1 MWRSRLLAAQRFRS
15 SLTRSSQL
23 HSKVHTSQTLTPTH
37 FRSIPLFPQSNAIRF
52 FSSSS
57 TDTITDVEVSTDSNN
72 GVIADENDKNDTFN
86 IGEIW
91 NQGVDEV
98 KNVFETEAFDSEN
111 QDPVELNNDGGT
123 LDVEELDR
131 VITLLKSDIGEFDG
145 VRRSIESSLDEMNL
159 NLSEEFV
166 VRVLVSENVSGESL
180 IDFFKWAAGGSNEQ
194 VFSVTTRS
202 LDVLVRVVS
211 AEMKKKVA
219 YKLWDLVK
227 EIGEKGDGVV
237 STETLN
243 ALISLFS
250 RLGKGMAGYEVF
262 DKFGDFSCVTNAD
275 TYYFTIQ
282 ALCRRSIYDRV
293 GLVCERMVSE
303 GKLPEAAKVGDVI
316 YYLCKA
322 GMVKEARSVYL
333 SAKEK
338 QQYPPQ
344 PSVNFLISSLCDRK
358 KNDADSV
365 HFALKM
371 LDDIEN
377 KKYAIKQFSCVIQA
391 LCRVNDIE
399 AAKALLSRMIDNGP
413 PPGNAIFNTIIN
425 ALSKSGDM
433 TEAINVMRMMENRGL
448 KPDVFAYSVIM
459 SGYAKGGEMEE
470 ASKMLTE
477 AKKNHCKLTPVIYHT
492 IIRGYCKL
500 EQFGKAVKLLE
511 EMEEYGVRPNTDEYN
526 KLIQSLCLKAADW
539 VMAEK
544 LMEEMTKKGLHLNGI
559 TKSLIRAVKELEEEG
574 KEAKE
579 ATVAAKLIYKTNK
592 PNSPQ
597 AFREI
602 VWIN

>member
-1 MWRSRLLAAQRFRS
+1 MWRSRLLRFRS
-15 SLTRSSQL
+15 SHTRSSQL
-23 HSKVHTSQTLTPTH
+23 HSKVHTSQTLTPTQH
-37 FRSIPLFPQSNAIRF
+37 FRSIPLFPQSNVIRF
-52 FSSSS
+52 FSSTS
-57 TDTITDVEVSTDSNN
+57 TDSITDVEDSNN
-72 GVIADENDKNDTFN
+72 ADKNDTFN

-91 NQGVDEV
+91 NQGVVDEV
-98 KNVFETEAFDSEN
+98 KNVFETEALN
-111 QDPVELNNDGGT
+111 QDPVELNNGEV
-123 LDVEELDR
+123 DVEELDR
-131 VITLLKSDIGEFDG
+131 VITLLKSEFDG
-145 VRRSIESSLDEMNL
+145 SIESSLDEMNL

-166 VRVLVSENVSGESL
+166 VRVLVTENVSGESL
-180 IDFFKWAAGGSNEQ
+180 IDFFKWAAAGGSSSNEQ

-202 LDVLVRVVS
+202 LDVLVRVVC

-237 STETLN
+237 STEVLN

-275 TYYFTIQ
+275 SYYFTVQ
-282 ALCRRSIYDRV
+282 ALCRRSIFDRV

-303 GKLPEAAKVGDVI
+303 GKLPVAAKVGDVI
-316 YYLCKA
+316 YYLCKG

-371 LDDIEN
+371 LDDIEA

-544 LMEEMTKKGLHLNGI
+544 LREEMTKKGLHLNGI

-574 KEAKE
+574 KGAKE
-579 ATVAAKLIYKTNK
+579 ATVAA
-592 PNSPQ
+592 
-597 AFREI
+597 
-602 VWIN
+602 

>member
-1 MWRSRLLAAQRFRS
+1 MWRSRLLRFRS
-15 SLTRSSQL
+15 SHTRSSQL
-23 HSKVHTSQTLTPTH
+23 HSKVHTFQTLTPTQH
-37 FRSIPLFPQSNAIRF
+37 FRSIPLFPQSNVFRF
-52 FSSSS
+52 FSSTS
-57 TDTITDVEVSTDSNN
+57 TDSITDVEDSNN
-72 GVIADENDKNDTFN
+72 AVIPDKNHTFN

-111 QDPVELNNDGGT
+111 PNPVELNHEV
-123 LDVEELDR
+123 DVEELDR
-131 VITLLKSDIGEFDG
+131 VITLLKSEFNG
-145 VRRSIESSLDEMNL
+145 SIESSLDEMNL

-166 VRVLVSENVSGESL
+166 VRVLVSENVSGERL
-180 IDFFKWAAGGSNEQ
+180 IDFFKWAAAGGSSSSNEQ

-202 LDVLVRVVS
+202 LDVLVRAVS

-237 STETLN
+237 STEVLN

-262 DKFGDFSCVTNAD
+262 DTFGDFSCVTNAD
-275 TYYFTIQ
+275 SYYFTIQ
-282 ALCRRSIYDRV
+282 ALCRRSIFDRV

-316 YYLCKA
+316 YYLCKG

-333 SAKEK
+333 SAKET

-371 LDDIEN
+371 LDDIET

-574 KEAKE
+574 KGAKE
-579 ATVAAKLIYKTNK
+579 ATVAA
-592 PNSPQ
+592 
-597 AFREI
+597 
-602 VWIN
+602 

>member
-1 MWRSRLLAAQRFRS
+1 MWRSRLLAARRFRS
-15 SLTRSSQL
+15 SHTRSSQL
-23 HSKVHTSQTLTPTH
+23 HSKVHTSQTLTPTQH
-37 FRSIPLFPQSNAIRF
+37 FRSIPLFPQSSVFRF
-52 FSSSS
+52 FSSTS
-57 TDTITDVEVSTDSNN
+57 TDSITDVEDSNN
-72 GVIADENDKNDTFN
+72 AVIPDKNHTFN

-98 KNVFETEAFDSEN
+98 KNVFETEPFDSEN
-111 QDPVELNNDGGT
+111 PNPVELNHEV
-123 LDVEELDR
+123 DVEELDR
-131 VITLLKSDIGEFDG
+131 VITLLKSEFNG
-145 VRRSIESSLDEMNL
+145 SIESSLDEMNL

-166 VRVLVSENVSGESL
+166 VRVLVSENVPGESL
-180 IDFFKWAAGGSNEQ
+180 IDFFKWAAAGGGSNEQ

-202 LDVLVRVVS
+202 LDVLVRAVC
-211 AEMKKKVA
+211 AEMKKKAA

-237 STETLN
+237 STEVLN

-275 TYYFTIQ
+275 SYYFTIQ
-282 ALCRRSIYDRV
+282 ALCRRSIFDRV

-316 YYLCKA
+316 YYLCKG

-338 QQYPPQ
+338 QQYLPQ

-371 LDDIEN
+371 LDDIET

-433 TEAINVMRMMENRGL
+433 TEAVNVMRMMENRGL

-539 VMAEK
+539 VMAEE

-574 KEAKE
+574 KGAKE
-579 ATVAAKLIYKTNK
+579 ATVAA
-592 PNSPQ
+592 
-597 AFREI
+597 
-602 VWIN
+602 